1 MAKFSMSHGF
11 TKGVSVD
18 VLYLK
23 IHDTLEYN
31 LDQTGYQ
38 WNSSVYGNTPLK
50 DLWNT
55 FFYLRILQCQ
65 LAVPRDIALVLQMRY
80 IVTYSPL
87 TPTQMGLTVVTNSH
101 EPSP

>member
-11 TKGVSVD
+11 TKGVSFD

-50 DLWNT
+50 DL
-55 FFYLRILQCQ
+55 
-65 LAVPRDIALVLQMRY
+65 
-80 IVTYSPL
+80 
-87 TPTQMGLTVVTNSH
+87 
-101 EPSP
+101 